1 MALAPRK
8 SKRPKSKLALYLPLK
23 PSSAHE
29 APRAVHLQRVILTDA
44 VRKTTHV
51 ETVAG
56 SV

>member
-29 APRAVHLQRVILTDA
+29 APRAVHLQRVILTDP